1 MNTVIAVLST
11 VILAVTVLTLFLGI
25 LAYIVYK
32 ARKRSGKKRPLPT
45 KTVERIEPI
54 QTDLSAVTQV
64 DMVKVPLSAQAETVT
79 EEKKSETST
88 PPAQPPD
95 SGLSRGSIRPVNE
108 TLSLIRR
115 YEPETKKHKRAEWR

>member
-54 QTDLSAVTQV
+54 QTD
-64 DMVKVPLSAQAETVT
+64 MVKTPTVT

-95 SGLSRGSIRPVNE
+95 SGLPRKAGAICLDEGSIRPVNE
-108 TLSLIRR
+108 TPSLIRR
-115 YEPETKKHKRAEWR
+115 YEPETKKDKRAEWR